1 MKAEERQGA
10 EEPRRPRREG
20 RSAGQILR
28 WVLIGLGVLVIL
40 LLILQ
45 NQEPVRTRFLG
56 WGVEMPHFLLLAFV
70 YLLGAVT
77 GWVAHWRS
85 RR

>member
-1 MKAEERQGA
+1 MSAEERRTD
-10 EEPRRPRREG
+10 EEPRRRREG
-20 RSAGQILR
+20 RSAGQVVR
-28 WVLIGLGVLVIL
+28 WVVIGLGVLVIL
-40 LLILQ
+40 LLVLQ
-45 NQEPVRTRFLG
+45 NQEPVRTHFLG
-56 WGVEMPHFLLLAFV
+56 WGVEMPHFLLLGAV